1 MPGLNPY
8 SILTQN
14 SQNDYMK
21 ESSMIEEVTG
31 ARTTRANALRQL
43 HNKKQYEASID
54 NQRMVKAMQKSQ
66 QQHDQ

>member
-1 MPGLNPY
+1 
-8 SILTQN
+8 
-14 SQNDYMK
+14 MK